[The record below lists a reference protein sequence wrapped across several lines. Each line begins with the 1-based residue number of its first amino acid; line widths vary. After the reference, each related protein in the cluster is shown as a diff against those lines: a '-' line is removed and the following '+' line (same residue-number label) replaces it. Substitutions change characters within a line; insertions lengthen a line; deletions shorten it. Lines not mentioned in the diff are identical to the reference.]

1 MAYGLENVSD
11 EGPFSCVFFISRHTS
26 LSERSIFLLEA
37 DSGYIRVLKLCK
49 IESSFP
55 MDAIKSP
62 LR

>member
-1 MAYGLENVSD
+1 MVWKMFQMKALSPACFY
-11 EGPFSCVFFISRHTS
+11 ISRHTY

-37 DSGYIRVLKLCK
+37 DSGLIRVLKLCK
-49 IESSFP
+49 IESSFL